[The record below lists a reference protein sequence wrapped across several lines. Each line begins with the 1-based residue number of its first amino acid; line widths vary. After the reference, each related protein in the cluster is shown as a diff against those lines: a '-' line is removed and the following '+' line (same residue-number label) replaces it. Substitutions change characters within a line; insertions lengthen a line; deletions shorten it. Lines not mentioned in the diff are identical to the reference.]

1 MERKLLDFIIN
12 HCLKLKTN
20 HIILMCNNDTLQEI
34 RKEIRKEIQNSIEPK
49 EGIEIKVPTSPNH
62 NVMILNGIKIILVIE
77 NIRKMRIYEFK
88 KELNY
93 KSNGNSKYNR

>member
-34 RKEIRKEIQNSIEPK
+34 RKEIQNSIK
-49 EGIEIKVPTSPNH
+49 LEGGVEIKVPTSPNH
-62 NVMILNGIKIILVIE
+62 NVMILNGIKIILIIE

-93 KSNGNSKYNR
+93 KSNGRQLERKN